1 MNGKEDLAEACRNWW
16 RTGIIAM
23 RPGEIRIRGYPVEQ
37 LVGRLSF
44 AETIWLVIRGEVP
57 APARARLLE
66 AALVAA
72 VDHGP
77 QAPSIAIARMAASCG
92 VALNN
97 AMASALNVLGDV
109 HGGAAEQAMELYALA
124 VAGIAEGRPLE
135 AAVATAVADWQRE
148 RGRYLPGF
156 GHRFHPVDPRAPRLL
171 ELVEEAAREGVVE
184 GRTAAVA
191 RAVEALLGRRGGR
204 PVPLNIDGAVAVVF
218 AELGFPPPL
227 ARGLFCLS
235 RSVGILAHAFEQLQA
250 GERNKGPTPPGC
262 FWVYD
267 GPPPRDYVPGT
278 GGTGEGAES
287 PSGSAIERD
296 EEARR

>member
-1 MNGKEDLAEACRNWW
+1 MKEPEDLAEACRDWW

-23 RPGEIRIRGYPVEQ
+23 RPGEIRIRGYPIEQ

-44 AETIWLVIRGEVP
+44 AEMIWLMLRGELP
-57 APARARLLE
+57 EAGRARLLE

-77 QAPSIAIARMAASCG
+77 QAPSIAIARMAVTCG
-92 VALNN
+92 VGINN
-97 AMASALNVLGDV
+97 AVASAVNVLGEV
-109 HGGAAEQAMELYALA
+109 HGGAAEQAMELYARVEGETA
-124 VAGIAEGRPLE
+124 DGRPLE
-135 AAVATAVADWQRE
+135 EAVAAAVEAWRRE
-148 RGRYLPGF
+148 RGRHLPGF

-171 ELVEEAAREGVVE
+171 ALVEEAAGEGIVE
-184 GRTAAVA
+184 GRTVAVA
-191 RAVEALLGRRGGR
+191 RAIEALLGSRGRR

-227 ARGLFCLS
+227 ARGLFCLA

-262 FWVYD
+262 FWVYE
-267 GPPPRDYVPGT
+267 GPPPRDYVSGTTGAGGGNERPSGPGT
-278 GGTGEGAES
+278 
-287 PSGSAIERD
+287 ERD

>member
-1 MNGKEDLAEACRNWW
+1 MNGQEDLAGACRNWW
-16 RTGIIAM
+16 RTGIITM

-44 AETIWLVIRGEVP
+44 AEMVWLVTRGEVP
-57 APARARLLE
+57 EAAKARLLE

-77 QAPSIAIARMAASCG
+77 QAPSIAIARMAVTCG
-92 VALNN
+92 VPLNG
-97 AMASALNVLGDV
+97 AMASAVGVLGDV
-109 HGGAAEQAMELYALA
+109 HGGAAEQAMELYAGIA
-124 VAGIAEGRPLE
+124 AGIAAGRPLE
-135 AAVATAVADWQRE
+135 AAAAAAVADWQRDH
-148 RGRYLPGF
+148 GRYLPGF

-171 ELVEEAAREGVVE
+171 DLVEEAAREGVVE
-184 GRTAAVA
+184 GGTATIA
-191 RAVEALLGRRGGR
+191 RAVEAFLGRRRGR

-218 AELGFPPPL
+218 TELGFPPPL

-235 RSVGILAHAFEQLQA
+235 RSLGILAHAFEQMQA
-250 GERNKGPTPPGC
+250 GERNKGPTPPQC

-278 GGTGEGAES
+278 TGAGEEVEEPPG
-287 PSGSAIERD
+287 SGSERD

>member
-1 MNGKEDLAEACRNWW
+1 MNEEEGLAEACRNWW
-16 RTGIIAM
+16 RTGIITM

-44 AETIWLVIRGEVP
+44 AEMVWLVTRGEVP
-57 APARARLLE
+57 EAAKARLLE

-77 QAPSIAIARMAASCG
+77 QAPSIAIARMAVTCG
-92 VALNN
+92 VPLNG
-97 AMASALNVLGDV
+97 AMASAVGVLGDV
-109 HGGAAEQAMELYALA
+109 HGGAAEQAMELYARIA
-124 VAGIAEGRPLE
+124 AGVAGGRPVE
-135 AAVATAVADWQRE
+135 AAVAAAVTGWR
-148 RGRYLPGF
+148 RRHGRYLPGF

-171 ELVEEAAREGVVE
+171 DLVEEAVREGVVE
-184 GRTAAVA
+184 GGTATIA
-191 RAVEALLGRRGGR
+191 RAVEAFLGRRRGR
-204 PVPLNIDGAVAVVF
+204 PVPLNIDGAVAVIF
-218 AELGFPPPL
+218 TELGFPPPL

-235 RSVGILAHAFEQLQA
+235 RSLGILAHAFEQMRA

-267 GPPPRDYVPGT
+267 GPPPRDYVPDT
-278 GGTGEGAES
+278 RGAGKAVEE
-287 PSGSAIERD
+287 PPGSGNERD

>member
-1 MNGKEDLAEACRNWW
+1 MNGQEDLAEACRNWW

-23 RPGEIRIRGYPVEQ
+23 RPGEIRIRGYPIEQ

-44 AETIWLVIRGEVP
+44 AEMIWLVTRGEVP
-57 APARARLLE
+57 EAGRVRLLE

-77 QAPSIAIARMAASCG
+77 QAPSIAIARMGVSCG
-92 VALNN
+92 IGLNH

-109 HGGAAEQAMELYALA
+109 HGGACEQAMELHARVA
-124 VAGIAEGRPLE
+124 AGIAAGRPLE
-135 AAVATAVADWQRE
+135 AAAAAAVADWE
-148 RGRYLPGF
+148 RDHGRYLPGF

-171 ELVEEAAREGVVE
+171 ELVEAAAREGLVE
-184 GRTAAVA
+184 GGVAAIA
-191 RAVEALLGRRGGR
+191 RAVENLLETRRGR

-235 RSVGILAHAFEQLQA
+235 RSLGILAHAFEQMQA
-250 GERNKGPTPPGC
+250 GERNKGPTPPEC

-267 GPPPRDYVPGT
+267 GPPPRDYVSGT
-278 GGTGEGAES
+278 GNAEG
-287 PSGSAIERD
+287 GSEGPPAPATKQN